1 MKKKHEFIPSLD
13 GKLEDRLVL
22 NGARASAVLLA
33 QQNHYN
39 GINDFNRPTFPRS
52 AVLTTRAYNNVL
64 VNIHRATEQF
74 GRSRGFDRDYM
85 QLSNNIGRQLQ
96 RIPYA
101 RMNGLT
107 DYVQDSTTLYA
118 PQESRILYG
127 DIRSTLVSYLSDEV
141 YGGQVG
147 IRKSPGHYFSDA
159 DIHGPHAL
167 IFQAP
172 EYPVEPETP
181 VNLGG

>member
-1 MKKKHEFIPSLD
+1 MKKKHEFIPALD

-33 QQNHYN
+33 QQNHHN
-39 GINDFNRPTFPRS
+39 GINDFNRPAFPRS

-64 VNIHRATEQF
+64 VNIHRSVERF
-74 GRSRGFDRDYM
+74 GRSAGFDRDYI
-85 QLSNNIGRQLQ
+85 QLNNNLNRQLN

-107 DYVQDSTTLYA
+107 DYIQDSTTLYA
-118 PQESRILYG
+118 PQEARVLYG
-127 DIRSTLVSYLSDEV
+127 DIRSTLVSYLGDEV

-147 IRKSPGHYFSDA
+147 IRKSPGHFFSDA
-159 DIHGPHAL
+159 DIWGPNAL
-167 IFQAP
+167 IFQTP
-172 EYPVEPETP
+172 EVPVEP
-181 VNLGG
+181 VA